1 MSAIVGVYYIRMEI
15 WFINN
20 KESSVGNGGTSI
32 DKKVSTKLCQK
43 LNIFVNSKS
52 GSKLNSKSNI
62 RDRVNVGSSGPPRK
76 QMLTTQLKAL
86 KQNSKPHPVRRK
98 GERGNSNNNN
108 NNNNK
113 GVGLADKGNIN
124 GRKCFSN
131 INRLRKYSKRYEVL
145 LLLVCL
151 TVFVGIHSYSAVDL
165 CRPRLYCLN
174 ETNLSLKEKEYD
186 RLEPFR
192 VANIVLLEIHNVLYK
207 FIIPQHHNRKILVKL
222 LYHFALVLY
231 QLYYQINQ
239 LFFLQMNVYHD
250 LKRHHH
256 SNILQLCGVI

>member
-1 MSAIVGVYYIRMEI
+1 MSAIVGANYIRMEI
-15 WFINN
+15 WFIKN
-20 KESSVGNGGTSI
+20 KESSVGNGGTLI
-32 DKKVSTKLCQK
+32 DKKLRNKLCQK

-52 GSKLNSKSNI
+52 GNI
-62 RDRVNVGSSGPPRK
+62 NE
-76 QMLTTQLKAL
+76 
-86 KQNSKPHPVRRK
+86 RK
-98 GERGNSNNNN
+98 G
-108 NNNNK
+108 
-113 GVGLADKGNIN
+113 
-124 GRKCFSN
+124 FSN

-231 QLYYQINQ
+231 QYIIKYYNINYC
-239 LFFLQMNVYHD
+239 FYKRMFIMN
-250 LKRHHH
+250 
-256 SNILQLCGVI
+256 